1 VQSWMVS
8 MLLDGVLDW
17 FADAIL
23 DVFNTLIAA
32 ITGALLRTPDVTV
45 LPQVQALTGRS
56 ILIVDT
62 VFVLVFVTAG
72 ALTIIAGGDERTR
85 YSVKDLLPR
94 CVVGFVAA
102 HFSQLIAGKL
112 IELANALTAALT
124 DPSAGAD
131 GGLNGV
137 RMQMAGARDT
147 LGGLLFIVCAAI
159 IVMLLAATAFSMIV
173 RFAIVLV
180 LTTIAPIALAM
191 HALPQTDPLAR
202 MWWRAYLGVLA
213 VPVVQGMF
221 LAAGQWMLLDTSR
234 MLPLLGLPVE
244 PGGVI
249 NLVVVMVLLWTAVK
263 VPGWLRKLVT
273 APGARNNNVVGA
285 AVRIVVVQQISRV
298 IPGIGRLAR

>member
-1 VQSWMVS
+1 MQSWIAS
-8 MLLDGVLDW
+8 SLLDGILGW

-62 VFVLVFVTAG
+62 VFVLVFVAAG
-72 ALTIIAGGDERTR
+72 ALTMSAGGDERAR
-85 YSVKDLLPR
+85 YGVKDLLPR

-102 HFSQLIAGKL
+102 HFSQLIAGKF

-124 DPSAGAD
+124 DPSTGAD
-131 GGLNGV
+131 GGLAGIKT
-137 RMQMAGARDT
+137 QMDASRDQ
-147 LGGLLFIVCAAI
+147 LGGLLFIVCGAI
-159 IVMLLAATAFSMIV
+159 IVMLLAATAISMIV
-173 RFAIVLV
+173 RFAVALV

-213 VPVVQGMF
+213 VPVAQGTF
-221 LAAGQWMLLDTSR
+221 VAAGQWMLLDTNH

-249 NLVVVMVLLWTAVK
+249 NLFVVMVLLWTAVK
-263 VPGWLRKLVT
+263 VPGWMRQLVT
-273 APGARNNNVVGA
+273 APGARNTNVVGA